1 MVCPPACSS
10 ITGPY
15 GLMEH
20 NRKVFLALGFPFL
33 VQFGAR
39 AGLLDL
45 NIRVH
50 AQRQDALSAV
60 IAIFPPEGL
69 GPGVADIDVKPR
81 ASLVL

>member
-1 MVCPPACSS
+1 M
-10 ITGPY
+10 
-15 GLMEH
+15 
-20 NRKVFLALGFPFL
+20 
-33 VQFGAR
+33 
-39 AGLLDL
+39 